1 MKWLYV
7 ILRDVTVAIFNRSGI
22 SDIFCELDNL
32 RYQVC
37 ILLFDSNALQLN
49 YDAEKELS
57 DSMDIKKMIILFGL
71 FLSFNYLSDTSG
83 ALAVGRVFLSEI
95 RI

>member
-57 DSMDIKKMIILFGL
+57 DSMDIRKYDYFVWS
-71 FLSFNYLSDTSG
+71 FFVFNNLSNTSG
-83 ALAVGRVFLSEI
+83 ALAVGRVFVG
-95 RI
+95 